1 LVDAP
6 LSVNLQWNTAIRG
19 DKFVQ
24 LTAREA
30 EILHILVDEM
40 PKLLHSDRILSK
52 LYGFAEEPE
61 NSRQCLTVHIYRL
74 RKKLVPLKVDIQ
86 CVMSRGYRVM
96 PNES

>member
-1 LVDAP
+1 VDAP

-30 EILHILVDEM
+30 EILHILVLEM
-40 PKLLHSDRILSK
+40 PKLIHSDTILSR
-52 LYGFAEEPE
+52 LYGLIDEPE

-74 RKKLVPLKVDIQ
+74 RRKLAPIGVDIQ
-86 CVMSRGYRVM
+86 CVMTRGYRVVTHAR
-96 PNES
+96 